1 MAWLRTLPGNITIVE
16 AENGDYT
23 YYSRISSFTGIPAVI
38 GWPFHEFMWRGDATG
53 WFSTRMSDVRQ
64 IYEDPQKT
72 VPLMEKY
79 NVSLLYVGEP
89 ELERYHVNL
98 TGADL
103 REVYNDSGVQIYTP
117 DT

>member
-1 MAWLRTLPGNITIVE
+1 
-16 AENGDYT
+16 
-23 YYSRISSFTGIPAVI
+23 
-38 GWPFHEFMWRGDATG
+38 
-53 WFSTRMSDVRQ
+53 MSDVRQ

-79 NVSLLYVGEP
+79 NASLLYVGEP

-103 REVYNDSGVQIYTP
+103 REVYNDSGVQIYT
-117 DT
+117 